1 MTIISGTGLRV
12 QVIASVTFPNQGII
26 ISQFADDG
34 DPFDVPEMEIA
45 SSGMS
50 LNGTRAVWSVAN
62 TIDITISVL
71 PNTEEDRNLQIL
83 FEANRVGH
91 GKIVA
96 NDIITMTGLYND
108 GSSVTAIN
116 GSIMSGMVTNAI
128 ASEGR
133 MKTKAYKFNFENI
146 TRSQ

>member
-1 MTIISGTGLRV
+1 MAIISGTGLRV
-12 QVIASVTFPNQGII
+12 QIIASVTFPNQGII

-45 SSGMS
+45 SSAMS
-50 LNGTRAVWSVAN
+50 LNGTRAIWSVAN

-71 PNTEEDRNLQIL
+71 PNTEEDRNLQLL
-83 FEANRVGH
+83 FEANRVGN
-91 GKIVA
+91 GKLVA

-128 ASEGR
+128 SSEGR